1 MRENGGVA
9 PDEPDA
15 RTRRLLAWLG
25 CGLLAGGM
33 PVHEVEED
41 VREVAETL
49 GYPRTQVA
57 CSPNAVTLTLAS
69 GEAASFER
77 VEGGLRLDQLA
88 EVSVLQAGL
97 RTGVIDVREALAR
110 LEVLRGQPHRYP
122 RGGLL
127 VGGVLAGAG
136 VALVLAP
143 TWSAVLCAAL
153 LAPATVGWMV
163 LAGRNNLV
171 RTLLPFFA
179 AFLAAVVAFGGAQLG
194 LVSSPLWTM
203 IAPIAVLLPGALIVT
218 GLSELAAGSMMAG
231 TARLGHGTT
240 QLLLF
245 ALGLGA
251 AVVLLRVPVSDLDP
265 TRPADLGWWAP
276 LLGLVVVTLAI
287 SLMESVPVTM
297 MPWLLV
303 TIVATFL
310 AMSAGNA
317 LSQAP
322 WVGAFLGAA
331 AASLVSTV
339 IEFLRPQLPRVI
351 AFLPSFWLLVP
362 GSLGLVSL
370 TRIEVA
376 PDAAIGAVGGV
387 TVIVAAIALG
397 VVVGASLAAPLRTL
411 ARGVALV
418 PLLRRL
424 PGRRRP
430 DLP

>member
-1 MRENGGVA
+1 
-9 PDEPDA
+9 
-15 RTRRLLAWLG
+15 
-25 CGLLAGGM
+25 
-33 PVHEVEED
+33 
-41 VREVAETL
+41 
-49 GYPRTQVA
+49 
-57 CSPNAVTLTLAS
+57 
-69 GEAASFER
+69 
-77 VEGGLRLDQLA
+77 
-88 EVSVLQAGL
+88 
-97 RTGVIDVREALAR
+97 
-110 LEVLRGQPHRYP
+110 
-122 RGGLL
+122 
-127 VGGVLAGAG
+127 
-136 VALVLAP
+136 
-143 TWSAVLCAAL
+143 
-153 LAPATVGWMV
+153 
-163 LAGRNNLV
+163 
-171 RTLLPFFA
+171 
-179 AFLAAVVAFGGAQLG
+179 FLAAVVAFGGAQLG

-297 MPWLLV
+297 VPWLLV
-303 TIVATFL
+303 TIVGTFL

-370 TRIEVA
+370 TRI
-376 PDAAIGAVGGV
+376 
-387 TVIVAAIALG
+387 
-397 VVVGASLAAPLRTL
+397 
-411 ARGVALV
+411 
-418 PLLRRL
+418 
-424 PGRRRP
+424 
-430 DLP
+430 